1 MSVIVPISNLTP
13 AIIKKLDKDLH
24 VKPIVQPLKSPVKLS
39 SKLVEAFD
47 TFKLGEKDVA
57 SIPFNYY
64 YHHLENIERIPN
76 ADFKPLSL
84 KFEGNLLPRQK
95 EVKDECIEILNR
107 TGSVVLSLH
116 TGFGKTVM
124 AIYLA
129 SKIKVQTIII
139 EKLLWINGYKVSI
152 NISLLQQ

>member
-1 MSVIVPISNLTP
+1 MSVIVPISTLTP
-13 AIIKKLDKDLH
+13 TILRKLDKDLH
-24 VKPIVQPLKSPVKLS
+24 VKPIPTLNTKGPLKT
-39 SKLVEAFD
+39 VEAFD
-47 TFKLGEKDVA
+47 TFKHKDQDVA

-64 YHHLENIERIPN
+64 YHHLENLEPVETGS
-76 ADFKPLSL
+76 FKEVKL

-95 EVKDECIEILNR
+95 EVKDEVVEILNR

-129 SKIKVQTIII
+129 SKIKRQTII
-139 EKLLWINGYKVSI
+139 LCHR
-152 NISLLQQ
+152 